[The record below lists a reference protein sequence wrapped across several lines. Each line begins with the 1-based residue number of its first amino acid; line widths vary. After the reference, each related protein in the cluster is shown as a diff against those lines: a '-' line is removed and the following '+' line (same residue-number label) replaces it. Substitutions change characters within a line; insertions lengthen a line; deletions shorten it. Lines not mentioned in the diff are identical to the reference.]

1 MAEQSNTP
9 QLRFQGYT
17 DAWGQ
22 ERLGDIAQ
30 ITMGQSPDGATYTD
44 NPKDHILVQGNADMK
59 DHRVCPRVWTTQVT
73 KTAEPGDII
82 LSVRAPVGEVGKTDY
97 DVVLGRGVS
106 GIRGND
112 FIYHSLIRM
121 NEIGY
126 WSSLSTGSTFD
137 SINSN
142 DISNAVIA
150 VPSQSEQEKIGCFLT
165 RIDDLLSLHRRK
177 REKLQEI
184 KKSLLQKMFPAE
196 GEDRP
201 QIRFAGYTDAW
212 GQERLG
218 DIADRFDNLRV
229 PVEAAKRVPG
239 PVPYYGA
246 NGIQDYVS
254 GYTHDGEYI
263 LVAEDGASDL
273 VNYPVQYVS
282 GKIWVNNHAH
292 VLQGKEKVASTKF
305 LKYLITR
312 ADVGSLLVGG
322 SRAKLNAETMMNMDV
337 RLPEDY
343 QEQVDIGSLL
353 FGVDDLLSLHQRKL
367 YKLQEIKKALL
378 QKMFC

>member
-22 ERLGDIAQ
+22 ERLGNIA
-30 ITMGQSPDGATYTD
+30 
-44 NPKDHILVQGNADMK
+44 N
-59 DHRVCPRVWTTQVT
+59 
-73 KTAEPGDII
+73 
-82 LSVRAPVGEVGKTDY
+82 
-97 DVVLGRGVS
+97 
-106 GIRGND
+106 
-112 FIYHSLIRM
+112 
-121 NEIGY
+121 
-126 WSSLSTGSTFD
+126 
-137 SINSN
+137 
-142 DISNAVIA
+142 
-150 VPSQSEQEKIGCFLT
+150 
-165 RIDDLLSLHRRK
+165 
-177 REKLQEI
+177 
-184 KKSLLQKMFPAE
+184 
-196 GEDRP
+196 
-201 QIRFAGYTDAW
+201 
-212 GQERLG
+212 
-218 DIADRFDNLRV
+218 RFDNLRV

-367 YKLQEIKKALL
+367 EKLQEIKKALL

>member
-1 MAEQSNTP
+1 M
-9 QLRFQGYT
+9 
-17 DAWGQ
+17 
-22 ERLGDIAQ
+22 
-30 ITMGQSPDGATYTD
+30 
-44 NPKDHILVQGNADMK
+44 
-59 DHRVCPRVWTTQVT
+59 
-73 KTAEPGDII
+73 
-82 LSVRAPVGEVGKTDY
+82 LS
-97 DVVLGRGVS
+97 
-106 GIRGND
+106 
-112 FIYHSLIRM
+112 
-121 NEIGY
+121 
-126 WSSLSTGSTFD
+126 
-137 SINSN
+137 
-142 DISNAVIA
+142 
-150 VPSQSEQEKIGCFLT
+150 
-165 RIDDLLSLHRRK
+165 RK
-177 REKLQEI
+177 RNDLH
-184 KKSLLQKMFPAE
+184 
-196 GEDRP
+196 
-201 QIRFAGYTDAW
+201 AW

-353 FGVDDLLSLHQRKL
+353 FGVDDLLSLHQRKQQWNRWRRLLHFQQDFTCL
-367 YKLQEIKKALL
+367 Y
-378 QKMFC
+378 